1 MTLHRLAAG
10 LFCAATLLP
19 AAPAL
24 ACSPDLADAKVGDTY
39 AGVQNGTFLSPP
51 LGDLALDLHH
61 MKLYTRDGKE
71 QWGDY
76 LFYIGAA
83 AKAGLLSIDARYDD
97 GTTVSL
103 DDLVAGKLD
112 KERAFLLLRTKRTD
126 GGAALS
132 ARSGLPDADQ
142 ALYIYNGKMV
152 VDGVDG
158 NELKQFGSASF
169 RVVTVHDHVVDVP
182 SGNDAYLDAALAM
195 AKNYDYKLEPE
206 SWTAAQVAKPR
217 HETALISLNPQSCQW
232 ELIAVDSAPIGENYT
247 THAVDDALAQIK
259 NSGQEL

>member
-1 MTLHRLAAG
+1 MAHWISACALVAAI
-10 LFCAATLLP
+10 ALP
-19 AAPAL
+19 ALPAL
-24 ACSPDLADAKVGDTY
+24 ACSPDLANDKVGDTY
-39 AGVQNGTFLSPP
+39 AAEQNGTFLSPP
-51 LGDLALDLHH
+51 LGDLALDLRH

-83 AKAGLLSIDARYDD
+83 AKTGLLSVDARYDD
-97 GTTVSL
+97 GTALSL
-103 DDLVAGKLD
+103 DDLIAGKLD
-112 KERAFLLLRTKRTD
+112 RQRTFLLLRIQRTD
-126 GGAALS
+126 LGAALS

-158 NELKQFGSASF
+158 NELKQFGAASF

-182 SGNDAYLDAALAM
+182 SENDAYLDAALAM
-195 AKNYDYKLEPE
+195 AKNYDYKLTPE

-217 HETALISLNPQSCQW
+217 HETALIRLDPQSCQW
-232 ELIAVDSAPIGENYT
+232 ELIAVDSAPIGEKYT

-259 NSGQEL
+259 SSGQEL

>member
-1 MTLHRLAAG
+1 MDHRI
-10 LFCAATLLP
+10 ATGALVATIALSSL
-19 AAPAL
+19 PAL
-24 ACSPDLADAKVGDTY
+24 ACSPDLADSKVADTY
-39 AGVQNGTFLSPP
+39 AAVQNGTFLSPP

-61 MKLYTRDGKE
+61 MKLYSRDGKE

-76 LFYIGAA
+76 LYYIGAA
-83 AKAGLLSIDARYDD
+83 AKIGLLTVDARYDD
-97 GTTVSL
+97 GTSLSL
-103 DDLVAGKLD
+103 DELLAGKLD
-112 KERAFLLLRTKRTD
+112 KQHAFLLLRNQRTD
-126 GGAALS
+126 LGAQLS
-132 ARSGLPDADQ
+132 ARSGLADADQ

-158 NELKQFGSASF
+158 NELRQFGQASF

-182 SGNDAYLDAALAM
+182 AENDAYLNAAAAM

-232 ELIAVDSAPIGENYT
+232 ELIAVDSAPIGEKYT

-259 NSGQEL
+259 SSGQEL